1 MTLEDILQKKGQ
13 SIKKG
18 QLAASGDIELWDDG
32 TSTYKI
38 SPGTKS
44 GSPRMY

>member
-1 MTLEDILQKKGQ
+1 MTLEDILKKNGQ
-13 SIKKG
+13 TIKKG
-18 QLAASGDIELWDDG
+18 QLAGDGDIELWDDG

-38 SPGTKS
+38 SPGTIK